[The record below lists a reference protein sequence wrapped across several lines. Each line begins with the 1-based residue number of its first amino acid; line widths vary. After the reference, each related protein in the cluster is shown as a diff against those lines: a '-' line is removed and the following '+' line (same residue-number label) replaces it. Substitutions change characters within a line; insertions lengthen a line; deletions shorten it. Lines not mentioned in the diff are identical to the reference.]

1 MQYKVKIQR
10 YNPTTNQKY
19 YQTYGVDLDEKLTIL
34 EVIEYIKNN
43 LDPTLTYRAFCK
55 SAICGSCAMVVNG
68 LSKLTCKLNAV
79 NNLIDGI
86 LEIAPLKQ
94 FDVIKD
100 LVVNQ
105 DKGFNIIKKT
115 QTFMLP
121 KNPPQDSEF
130 EISPQEE
137 KSYDKQTECIL
148 CMSCYSD
155 CPAVENDKNYF
166 GPFIF
171 SKINRFV
178 NDSRDSITTQRI
190 DNVMNG
196 NIFSCVECQACII
209 ACPKGLT
216 PQFDIKNLQTKALA
230 QGYTNPNQMEF
241 GNLGGGFNDFESFGG
256 FNPNGF

>member
-10 YNPTTNQKY
+10 YNPTTNEKY
-19 YQTYGVDLDEKLTIL
+19 YQTYDVDLDETLTIL
-34 EVIEYIKNN
+34 EVIEYIKNHI
-43 LDPTLTYRAFCK
+43 DSTLTYRAFCK

-79 NNLIDGI
+79 QNLIDGV

-105 DKGFNIIKKT
+105 DKGFEILKKA
-115 QTFMLP
+115 QTFMIP
-121 KNPPQDSEF
+121 KTPPKDSEF
-130 EISPQEE
+130 EISPKEVE
-137 KSYDKQTECIL
+137 TYDKQSECIL

-155 CPAVENDKNYF
+155 CPAVQSDENYF
-166 GPFIF
+166 GPFTF
-171 SKINRFV
+171 SKILRFV
-178 NDSRDSITTQRI
+178 NDSRDSIPNQRI

-209 ACPKGLT
+209 ACPKGLA
-216 PQFDIKNLQTKALA
+216 PQFDIKNLQTKVLV
-230 QGYTNPNQMEF
+230 QGHTNPNQMEF
-241 GNLGGGFNDFESFGG
+241 GNFGGGFDDFGSFGG